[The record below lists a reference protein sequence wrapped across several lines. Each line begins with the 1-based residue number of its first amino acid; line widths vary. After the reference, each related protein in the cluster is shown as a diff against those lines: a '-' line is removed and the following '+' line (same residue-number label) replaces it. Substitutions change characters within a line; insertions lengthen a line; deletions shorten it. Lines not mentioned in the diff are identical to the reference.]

1 MNPRILIA
9 LWRLMKTCRGTESQ
23 ASMSREELS
32 DVMTDAWNL
41 IKIIR
46 REK

>member
-9 LWRLMKTCRGTESQ
+9 LWRLIKTCRGTESQ
-23 ASMSREELS
+23 TSMSREELS
-32 DVMTDAWNL
+32 DVMTDAWGL
-41 IKIIR
+41 IKVIR